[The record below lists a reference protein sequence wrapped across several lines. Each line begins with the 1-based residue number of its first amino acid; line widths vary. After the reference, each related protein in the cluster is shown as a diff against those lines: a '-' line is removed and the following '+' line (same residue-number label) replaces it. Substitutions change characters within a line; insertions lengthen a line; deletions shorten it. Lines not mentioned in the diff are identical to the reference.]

1 MTTNNTNRAI
11 AAKNGIIKI
20 FVGLTYVGM
29 VVVNYLA
36 NSLPINDRTTGEIS
50 NAYPNLFSP
59 AGITFSIWG
68 LIYLL
73 LAGYVVYQFTKSGQN
88 QKKLLQK
95 VNIYFIATS
104 VANICWVFAWHYDFI
119 GLSLLI
125 MAALLFFLIRIA
137 DILRDEPLTLQ
148 DKLFVHAPFSVYF
161 GWITVAA
168 IANATVFLVSIGW
181 NGFGMAD
188 HVWTSIIVLIGA
200 AIGILRMLK
209 DKNVVYGLVLIW
221 AYLGI
226 LIKHVSDTGFEGEYT
241 SVIVTVLVSMALFG
255 FFGTRILVKMK

>member
-1 MTTNNTNRAI
+1 MPTNNTKRGI
-11 AAKNGIIKI
+11 AAKNGILKI
-20 FVGLTYVGM
+20 LVVITYVGM
-29 VVVNYLA
+29 VFVNYLA

-73 LAGYVVYQFTKSGQN
+73 LAGYVVYQFTKRVQRN
-88 QKKLLQK
+88 KVLFKR

-104 VANICWVFAWHYDFI
+104 FANICWIFAWHYDFI

-125 MAALLFFLIRIA
+125 MTALLYFLIRIA
-137 DILRDEPLTLQ
+137 DILRDKQLTLR
-148 DKLFVHAPFSVYF
+148 DKLWLHAPFSVYF
-161 GWITVAA
+161 GWVTVAA
-168 IANATVFLVSIGW
+168 IANATVFLVSIDW
-181 NGFGMAD
+181 NGFGIAE
-188 HVWTSIIVLIGA
+188 HVWTSIIIVIGA
-200 AIGILRMLK
+200 TIGILRMLK

-226 LIKHVSDTGFEGEYT
+226 LIKHVSDTGFGGQYM
-241 SVIVTVLVSMALFG
+241 SVIVTVLICMFLFA
-255 FFGTRILVKMK
+255 FFVTRILIKMK